1 MYSQHWLTWVYV
13 IRLCLC
19 SSLLPQIH
27 FDGIGS
33 TFLSPPNRPNLVTTS
48 CQKWL
53 KLGGSLEV
61 NLTPRPGLQWGLPAH
76 SSAAAGRRLTRAA
89 RQPALLCTHPRI
101 SVVHNKCCVRIA
113 CASVVHASPML
124 VLCTHHLCCGQ
135 QVLRAYH
142 PCMCFA
148 VQCAMCNKC
157 FVCITLVLHNKCYM
171 CIASTVHNKCCRCIA
186 VCTMCC

>member
-1 MYSQHWLTWVYV
+1 MFDDLQIHRCRLYSKHWLTWVDV

-89 RQPALLCTHPRI
+89 RQPALLCTHPRL
-101 SVVHNKCCVRIA
+101 SVVHNKCCVRTA
-113 CASVVHASPML
+113 CVSTWFCTTNVTCALL
-124 VLCTHHLCCGQ
+124 VLCTASVVDAL
-135 QVLRAYH
+135 
-142 PCMCFA
+142 
-148 VQCAMCNKC
+148 QCAQS
-157 FVCITLVLHNKCYM
+157 VVEH
-171 CIASTVHNKCCRCIA
+171 
-186 VCTMCC
+186 

>member
-1 MYSQHWLTWVYV
+1 MYSQHWLTWVDV

-89 RQPALLCTHPRI
+89 RQPALLCTHPRL

-113 CASVVHASPML
+113 CVSVVHASRML
-124 VLCTHHLCCGQ
+124 VLCTHHLCCAQ
-135 QVLRAYH
+135 QVLRAH
-142 PCMCFA
+142 CMCI
-148 VQCAMCNKC
+148 N
-157 FVCITLVLHNKCYM
+157 LVLHNKCYM
-171 CIASTVHNKCCRCIA
+171 CIACTVHNKCCRCIA